1 MSLVKI
7 LAVLLVTYANGQT
20 VAQSVGND
28 IAFTVKATNNGNID
42 LSPGVGG
49 VVKFQTE
56 ITNYGNA
63 FDLANGVFTAPVD
76 GMYLFSASMYNVF
89 AGQKLDTD
97 IVKNGIP
104 EVNMYCSASI
114 QYSACSATV
123 VLRLATSDRIWISD
137 KSGKLVDH
145 DSSFMGVLLNS

>member
-1 MSLVKI
+1 MSLVTL
-7 LAVLLVTYANGQT
+7 LAVLLIAYTNGQ
-20 VAQSVGND
+20 VPSVGND
-28 IAFTVKATNNGNID
+28 IAFTVKATNNGNVD

-49 VVKFQTE
+49 VVKFRTE

-63 FDLANGVFTAPVD
+63 FDLATGVFTAPVD

-97 IVKNGIP
+97 IQKNGVP

-123 VLRLATSDRIWISD
+123 VLRLATGDRIWISD
-137 KSGKLVDH
+137 NSGKLVDH